1 MKHTLKTLNT
11 KKAKDPSKLLTL
23 LLLLLTFCLLTGFGC
38 EEPFKGSGPPTGRTP
53 GAVSLDEFLPAANR
67 IIREGL
73 VAEDAYARVNAIEVV
88 ATTNQVRLMPKVQ
101 GLLENDFVSPVRF
114 AAALAV
120 GDTQYRL
127 GEKSIRPLLND
138 PDENIRIAAAYALS
152 KLTSFDSFDYFRKAI
167 ASEDQTVRAN
177 AALIMG
183 KSGDERAR
191 MHLYLVLRD
200 RNSSDKANFQATE
213 AIAMLGD
220 ERIYQRL
227 WTQLISAYADV
238 RVMGIRGMGALGS
251 PQAKDAI
258 ITMLDDDVLNVRLAA
273 AQQLGMLGDKTGE
286 PEVLDVFRKNLTAG
300 MHPDELEHIKVLTA
314 LAIGQIRTE
323 PLSRYLPQL
332 LRDHSIFVRIA
343 AAKAVFQYKMKD

>member
-1 MKHTLKTLNT
+1 MKHTLNAVNA
-11 KKAKDPSKLLTL
+11 KKAKDRSKLLAL
-23 LLLLLTFCLLTGFGC
+23 LLLLLAFCLLTGFGC
-38 EEPFKGSGPPTGRTP
+38 EEPFKGSGQPTGRTP

-73 VAEDAYARVNAIEVV
+73 AADDAYARVNAIEVV
-88 ATTNQVRLMPKVQ
+88 AITNQVRLMPKVQ
-101 GLLENDFVSPVRF
+101 RLLENDFVSPVRF

-127 GEKSIRPLLND
+127 GEKFIRPLLND

-167 ASEDQTVRAN
+167 VSEDQTVRAN
-177 AALIMG
+177 AALLMG
-183 KSGDERAR
+183 KSGDQRAR

-200 RNSSDKANFQATE
+200 RNSSDKANFQAAE

-227 WTQLISAYADV
+227 WSQLISAYADD
-238 RVMGIRGMGALGS
+238 RVMGIRAMGALGS

-300 MHPDELEHIKVLTA
+300 MNPEELEHTKVLTA

>member
-1 MKHTLKTLNT
+1 MKHTLNT
-11 KKAKDPSKLLTL
+11 VSAQEAKGRFRLFTL
-23 LLLLLTFCLLTGFGC
+23 LLLLLTFCFLTGFGC
-38 EEPFKGSGPPTGRTP
+38 EEPFKGSRPPAGRTP

-73 VAEDAYARVNAIEVV
+73 AAQDAYIRVNAIEVV
-88 ATTNQVRLMPKVQ
+88 ATTRQIRLMPKVQ
-101 GLLENDFVSPVRF
+101 RLLENDFVSPVRF

-127 GEKSIRPLLND
+127 GEKFIEPLLND
-138 PDENIRIAAAYALS
+138 PDQNIRIAAAYALS
-152 KLTSFDSFDYFRKAI
+152 KLTSFDSFDYLRKAI
-167 ASEDQTVRAN
+167 DSEDQTVRAN
-177 AALIMG
+177 AALLMG
-183 KSGDERAR
+183 KSRDKRAQLY
-191 MHLYLVLRD
+191 LYLVLRSKD
-200 RNSSDKANFQATE
+200 SSDKVIFQAAE
-213 AIAMLGD
+213 SIAMLGD

-227 WTQLISAYADV
+227 WTLLISAYADD
-238 RVMGIRGMGALGS
+238 RVMGIRAMGALGS
-251 PQAKDAI
+251 TQAKDAL

-300 MHPDELEHIKVLTA
+300 MRPEELEHVYVLTA

-323 PLSRYLPQL
+323 ALSRYLPQL
-332 LRDHSIFVRIA
+332 LRNHSIFVRIA